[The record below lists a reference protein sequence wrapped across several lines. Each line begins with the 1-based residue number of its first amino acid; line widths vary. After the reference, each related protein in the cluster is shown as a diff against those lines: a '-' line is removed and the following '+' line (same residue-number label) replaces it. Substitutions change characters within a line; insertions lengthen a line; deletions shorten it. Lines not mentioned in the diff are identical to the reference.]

1 MFKRQRKT
9 LLEYSHSAIY
19 KSDRLQ
25 VFFKT
30 SVIKNVTI
38 FTEKHLCWSLFFN
51 KVAGL
56 KAYNF
61 IKKRLWHR
69 CFPVN
74 MAKLLRTA
82 FFIEHLWWLLPDFL
96 QNLLKTTVK
105 KIIQKFLK
113 NYFLFLAAAF
123 LKITTLQVFRSFC
136 LSWNMSEAY
145 LEPIQ
150 RSRWGLLR
158 ILVHGFRGVFRT
170 EWNI

>member
-1 MFKRQRKT
+1 M
-9 LLEYSHSAIY
+9 EYGRSGIYRSSHS
-19 KSDRLQ
+19 Q

-30 SVIKNVTI
+30 GVFKNSQYYRKISVL
-38 FTEKHLCWSLFFN
+38 ESFFN
-51 KVAGL
+51 KVASL

-61 IKKRLWHR
+61 IKKRLRHR